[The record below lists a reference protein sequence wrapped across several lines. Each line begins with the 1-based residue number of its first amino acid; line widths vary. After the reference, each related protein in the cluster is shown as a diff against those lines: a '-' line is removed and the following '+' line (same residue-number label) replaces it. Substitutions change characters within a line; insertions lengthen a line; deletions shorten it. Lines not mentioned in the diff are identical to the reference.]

1 MTPTLPKLP
10 CHQEQL
16 WPKDGSLPSLSSLV
30 GPRTWLLF
38 NLLQLDEAELLW
50 LTLPSNVWLDH
61 LGFTKLSQFLSS
73 LEVVNDAGE
82 RAVKLMQVI
91 YL

>member
-10 CHQEQL
+10 CHQEQF
-16 WPKDGSLPSLSSLV
+16 WPTDGSLPSLSSLV

-61 LGFTKLSQFLSS
+61 LGFSS
-73 LEVVNDAGE
+73 LGVVNDAGE
-82 RAVKLMQVI
+82 RAVKLIQVI

>member
-1 MTPTLPKLP
+1 MTTALPKLP
-10 CHQEQL
+10 CHQEQF

>member
-1 MTPTLPKLP
+1 MAHTSI
-10 CHQEQL
+10 E
-16 WPKDGSLPSLSSLV
+16 
-30 GPRTWLLF
+30 
-38 NLLQLDEAELLW
+38 
-50 LTLPSNVWLDH
+50 VWVDH

-82 RAVKLMQVI
+82 RAVKLIQVI